1 MRDENANYLVQ
12 GTITADIFEMV
23 KGIKTQH
30 NILEQIDIDPKSYG
44 LSKQTH
50 TYFFGMTIFIC
61 HYNNPVIGGE

>member
-1 MRDENANYLVQ
+1 VRDENANYLVQ

-44 LSKQTH
+44 LSKQTTH
-50 TYFFGMTIFIC
+50 IFS
-61 HYNNPVIGGE
+61 E